1 MIVLHVALP
10 LGRGQAADG
19 WTWASIIPLWQ
30 AKDIIPLRALRQESR
45 DAEPA
50 GVWLVTASG

>member
-1 MIVLHVALP
+1 MIVSHVALP
-10 LGRGQAADG
+10 LGRGQAVDA

-30 AKDIIPLRALRQESR
+30 AKDVITLRALGQESR